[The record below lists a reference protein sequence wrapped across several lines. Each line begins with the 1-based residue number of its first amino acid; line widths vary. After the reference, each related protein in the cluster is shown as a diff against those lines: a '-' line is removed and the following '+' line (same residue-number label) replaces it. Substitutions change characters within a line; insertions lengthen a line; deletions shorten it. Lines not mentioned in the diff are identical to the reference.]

1 MSARKPWRSLLLGG
15 IGTFAGAGT
24 VILASTQGSAVVA
37 TGQPT
42 TIPSAVPSD
51 NGLGTFFESP
61 SPTPQA
67 NTPSDQASAPSQTKP
82 AQTKSATPTHTQQ
95 QGVTGTFQ
103 GDVSASNPYG
113 PIQVQISLRNGKI
126 TDARLIQMP
135 SDFTS
140 HSISTQAASYLRE
153 EVLMAQSANISMI
166 GGASL
171 TSPAYIESLAS
182 AISKA
187 GI

>member
-42 TIPSAVPSD
+42 TIPRATPSD

-82 AQTKSATPTHTQQ
+82 AQTKSAPPTQQ

-113 PIQVQISLRNGKI
+113 PIQVQIAVRNGKI
-126 TDARLIQMP
+126 IDARLIQMP
-135 SDFTS
+135 PDFTS
-140 HSISTQAASYLRE
+140 RSISTQAAGYLRE
-153 EVLMAQSANISMI
+153 EVLMAQSANITMI